1 MMRIKIPK
9 IGLRNIKTAV
19 AVFLSLILSF
29 IFARESSFYS
39 CIGAVMCMQ
48 SSYDKTF
55 MTSINRMVGTCLG
68 GVAGY
73 FTLEFLL
80 YYVQYYET
88 LKIILLPIG
97 VSILIYT
104 CLLLKKPGA
113 SAICCVVFL
122 NITLNI
128 DRGIANTFWYV
139 ADRVVDTLIG
149 IIAAMVVD
157 RWLKVPTK
165 WKKYLARFVSVE

>member
-1 MMRIKIPK
+1 MHLELPK

-19 AVFLSLILSF
+19 AVFLSLVISLGLG
-29 IFARESSFYS
+29 RESSFYS
-39 CIGAVMCMQ
+39 CIAAVMCMQ

-55 MTSINRMVGTCLG
+55 ITSINRMVGTCLG
-68 GVAGY
+68 GIVGY
-73 FTLEFLL
+73 FALEFFLH
-80 YYVQYYET
+80 YVQYYEV
-88 LKIILLPIG
+88 LKVIFLPICI
-97 VSILIYT
+97 SILIYT

-128 DRGIANTFWYV
+128 DRGVLNTFWYV
-139 ADRVVDTLIG
+139 TDRVLDTFIG
-149 IIAAMVVD
+149 IIAAMCMD

-165 WKKYLARFVSVE
+165 WKKYLARFVTVE